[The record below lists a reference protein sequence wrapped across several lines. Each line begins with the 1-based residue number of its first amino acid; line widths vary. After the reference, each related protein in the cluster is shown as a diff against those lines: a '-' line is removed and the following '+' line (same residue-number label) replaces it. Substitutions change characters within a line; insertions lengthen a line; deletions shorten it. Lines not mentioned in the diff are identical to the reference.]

1 MSIAIPFLVQ
11 LILQDPST
19 SLSKGKKP
27 GRTQIIPLITEETTP
42 ENASDTTHPDILHMA
57 FALATSDKLLSA
69 LKHIQEQGSAA
80 GAIITQTKDVGD
92 TSSLGMRDSLGGASS
107 DGDQSDGNIEEYVR
121 GARVTLANQELA
133 LQRIRNLSRYIEMK
147 GPMPHIKKLN
157 MKL

>member
-19 SLSKGKKP
+19 SLSNGKKP
-27 GRTQIIPLITEETTP
+27 GRTQIIPLITEKYTP
-42 ENASDTTHPDILHMA
+42 ENASVAAHPDILHMA

-80 GAIITQTKDVGD
+80 GAIATQSKDVGD

-107 DGDQSDGNIEEYVR
+107 DGGQNGGNIEEYVR

-133 LQRIRNLSRYIEMK
+133 LQRIRNLSRCIEMK

-157 MKL
+157 VKL